1 MLNTRYLITPGEGGQ
16 PRVQTNDEAF
26 GHAWFVD
33 SLKIVGNADEEM
45 AALGEVDLKTTAVID
60 ARFGHQLEG
69 FVPQLDETASV
80 ILTDYKI
87 NDLQYKVKANSEQ
100 IVVFPEIY
108 YNDGLT
114 AWEAFIDGKPAPHFR
129 ANYVLRA
136 LRVPAGEHTVE
147 FVFKPKAYARLE
159 MASIGCLIILFLSII
174 AALGF
179 STYKTV
185 RKTKDAAMP

>member
-45 AALGEVDLKTTAVID
+45 AALGEVDLRTTAVVD
-60 ARFGHQLEG
+60 ARFDKQLEG
-69 FVPQLDETASV
+69 FVPQRDETASV
-80 ILTDYKI
+80 TLADYKI
-87 NDLQYKVKANSEQ
+87 NALQYKVKANSEQ

-114 AWEAFIDGKPAPHFR
+114 AWEAFIDEQPVPHFR
-129 ANYVLRA
+129 ANYVLRT

-159 MASIGCLIILFLSII
+159 AASVASLIILLLVSVAVVGWEIKRNV
-174 AALGF
+174 
-179 STYKTV
+179 YENKQ
-185 RKTKDAAMP
+185 